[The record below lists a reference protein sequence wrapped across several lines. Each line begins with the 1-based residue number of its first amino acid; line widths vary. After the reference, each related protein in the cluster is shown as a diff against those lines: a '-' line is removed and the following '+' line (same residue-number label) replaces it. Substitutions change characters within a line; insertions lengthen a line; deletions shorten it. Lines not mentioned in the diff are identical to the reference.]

1 MEKGP
6 HFHHSPM
13 AHPPWSSVLRMCS
26 LVLLLTGA
34 LLTSAYSSN
43 GSEVPASYQPLV
55 DRLSKD
61 GFNSEFLCGLF
72 TDPRAEAIPAMMT
85 ISLTSGEARDF
96 YNQFL
101 TPESIRLA
109 KKFKHENSK
118 LLNQAEKQFHVEKE
132 VIVAILLVESRFGEN
147 IGRWRIVPT
156 LASMAIIDSPENLQ
170 SNYLTL
176 RENDPE
182 VSYDTIEMLSRKRG
196 NWAYSE
202 LKCFLTIVQSER
214 IDPLEVRG
222 SYAGALGMAQF
233 LPSSYLAF
241 ADKKS
246 SLDEWLLSKE
256 GAVFS
261 IGNYL
266 KVHGWRKNLSPER
279 KKRVLWYYNHSKPY
293 VETILQ
299 IARRIK

>member
-1 MEKGP
+1 M
-6 HFHHSPM
+6 
-13 AHPPWSSVLRMCS
+13 
-26 LVLLLTGA
+26 VLLLTGFS
-34 LLTSAYSSN
+34 LTCAHSSN
-43 GSEVPASYQPLV
+43 GSELPACYQPLV
-55 DRLSKD
+55 DRLSRD
-61 GFNSEFLCGLF
+61 GFDSEFLSGLF
-72 TDPRAEAIPAMMT
+72 ADPRAEATPAMMT
-85 ISLTSGEARDF
+85 IFFTSVETTDF
-96 YNQFL
+96 YSQFL

-109 KKFKHENSK
+109 KKFKRENSK
-118 LLNQAEKQFHVEKE
+118 LLNQAEKQCRVEKE

-147 IGRWRIVPT
+147 IGRWRVVPT

-170 SNYLTL
+170 INYLAL

-182 VSYDTIEMLSRKRG
+182 ASYDTLEMIARKRG
-196 NWAYSE
+196 KWAYSE
-202 LKCFLTIVQSER
+202 LKCFLTIVQNET
-214 IDPLEVRG
+214 IDPLEIRG

-233 LPSSYLAF
+233 MPSSYLAF

-266 KVHGWRKNLSPER
+266 KVHGWRKNLSLAR

-299 IARRIK
+299 IAKRIK